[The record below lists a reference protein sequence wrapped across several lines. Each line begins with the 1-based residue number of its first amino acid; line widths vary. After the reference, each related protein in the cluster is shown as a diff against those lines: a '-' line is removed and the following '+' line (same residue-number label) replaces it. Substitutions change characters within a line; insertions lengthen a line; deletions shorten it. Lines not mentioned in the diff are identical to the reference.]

1 MIDTHRKELIVGA
14 EEAGERLD
22 LWLASRLTTL
32 SRTRIQR
39 LIASGL
45 ITLDRRPAKPSALL
59 EVGERVQVMLPPET
73 PSRLPAETIALD
85 IIYEDEDLVVVNK
98 PSGLVVYPGA
108 GHEGGTLINGLLRG
122 RTLAQVGAPVRPG
135 IVHRLDKETSGV
147 IVVAKTDMAYYH
159 LIEQFKRREVSK
171 HYLALV
177 HGTFAED
184 EGCIEAPIGRD
195 PQQRKRMKVLA
206 SGGKVAITEFTVR
219 KRWPA
224 GTLLEAHPLTGRTHQ
239 IRVHFSA
246 IGHPILGDRL
256 YGASRDSSERLML
269 HAWQLELWHPRS
281 GQRMHW
287 IAPAPAEFETLL
299 DRPARRARTSEV
311 HSNL

>member
-1 MIDTHRKELIVGA
+1 MIHTPLKELIVATG
-14 EEAGERLD
+14 EAGERLD
-22 LWLASRLTTL
+22 LWLASRLTAL

-39 LIASGL
+39 LITTGL
-45 ITLDRRPAKPSALL
+45 ITLNRKPAKPSTLL
-59 EVGERVQVMLPPET
+59 EEGQRICVMLPPEA

-85 IIYEDEDLVVVNK
+85 ILYEDEDLVVVNK

-108 GHEGGTLINGLLRG
+108 GHEGGTLINGLLQG

-171 HYLALV
+171 RYLALV
-177 HGTFAED
+177 QGTFAED
-184 EGCIEAPIGRD
+184 EGRIEAPIGRD
-195 PQQRKRMKVLA
+195 PQQRKRMKVAA
-206 SGGKVAITEFTVR
+206 SGGKLAVTEFTVR
-219 KRWPA
+219 QRWPS

-239 IRVHFSA
+239 IRVHLSA

-256 YGASRDSSERLML
+256 YGASCDSSERLML
-269 HAWQLELWHPRS
+269 HAWQLELWHPRT

-287 IAPAPAEFETLL
+287 IAPPPAEFEALL
-299 DRPARRARTSEV
+299 DRAARRARSSQV
-311 HSNL
+311 HSNP